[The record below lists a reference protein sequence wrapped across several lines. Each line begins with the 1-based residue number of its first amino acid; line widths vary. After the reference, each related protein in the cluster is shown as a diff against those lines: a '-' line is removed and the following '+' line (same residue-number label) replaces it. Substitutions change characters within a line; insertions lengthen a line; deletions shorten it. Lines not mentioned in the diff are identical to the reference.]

1 MKKTRVIV
9 TKEVPT
15 FKPKIAEKNSFAFSG
30 DFVISRTIQTSSP
43 RLEKQLAEITTV
55 VRKENIPNIAGP
67 NCRETTHAS
76 KKTNS
81 AFEALPKKIK
91 IEFFITTGSVQGLKN
106 NGLSLY
112 SFKSNKFVNTIPSTK
127 YHCEG

>member
-1 MKKTRVIV
+1 MKKTRAIV
-9 TKEVPT
+9 TKEVTT
-15 FKPKIAEKNSFAFSG
+15 FKPRIAEKYSFAFSG
-30 DFVISRTIQTSSP
+30 AFVISRIIQTSSP

-55 VRKENIPNIAGP
+55 VRKENIPNNAGP

-91 IEFFITTGSVQGLKN
+91 IEFFITTGSVQRLKN
-106 NGLSLY
+106 NSLS
-112 SFKSNKFVNTIPSTK
+112 
-127 YHCEG
+127 

>member
-1 MKKTRVIV
+1 MERYC
-9 TKEVPT
+9 
-15 FKPKIAEKNSFAFSG
+15 FAFSG
-30 DFVISRTIQTSSP
+30 ALVISRTIQTSSP

-67 NCRETTHAS
+67 KCREPTHAS

-106 NGLSLY
+106 NGL
-112 SFKSNKFVNTIPSTK
+112 F
-127 YHCEG
+127 